1 MSRADQSHRRR
12 KNPLAA
18 VFRAVG
24 IILLI
29 AIIAICVPL
38 IVPKTMGYQLYTV
51 VSGSMEPAVPTGSLV
66 YIKYVK
72 PGDIETGDIIAFYGS
87 DAQGS
92 IITHRVVSNSNAMGE
107 FITKGDANAE
117 NDMNPV
123 TYEQYVG
130 KMVRSIPKV
139 GGIVQTITVG
149 SGKTVLKCVIGLAIV
164 LQEPEVRGWRSR
176 GYGLNFLYRKRNKNR
191 CVITLT
197 EKYQCDIN
205 NTYMV
210 CY

>member
-66 YIKYVK
+66 YIKYVE

-117 NDMNPV
+117 NDMNP
-123 TYEQYVG
+123 
-130 KMVRSIPKV
+130 KV

-164 LQEPEVRGWRSR
+164 LQVLAAV
-176 GYGLNFLYRKRNKNR
+176 LNRKYEDDDSEETSDAERK
-191 CVITLT
+191 
-197 EKYQCDIN
+197 E
-205 NTYMV
+205 
-210 CY
+210 

>member
-1 MSRADQSHRRR
+1 MVLLKTVTGKLQIAIQRRKQISRADQSHRRR

-51 VSGSMEPAVPTGSLV
+51 VSGSMEPAVTTGSLV
-66 YIKYVK
+66 YIKYVE

-164 LQEPEVRGWRSR
+164 LQVLAAV
-176 GYGLNFLYRKRNKNR
+176 LNRKYEDGEAED
-191 CVITLT
+191 T
-197 EKYQCDIN
+197 D
-205 NTYMV
+205 
-210 CY
+210 

>member
-72 PGDIETGDIIAFYGS
+72 PGDIETGDIIAFYGRC
-87 DAQGS
+87 QGPS
-92 IITHRVVSNSNAMGE
+92 SHIAWYLTVMRWESLSQKVMP
-107 FITKGDANAE
+107 TR
-117 NDMNPV
+117 
-123 TYEQYVG
+123 
-130 KMVRSIPKV
+130 KMI
-139 GGIVQTITVG
+139 
-149 SGKTVLKCVIGLAIV
+149 
-164 LQEPEVRGWRSR
+164 
-176 GYGLNFLYRKRNKNR
+176 
-191 CVITLT
+191 
-197 EKYQCDIN
+197 
-205 NTYMV
+205 
-210 CY
+210 

>member
-12 KNPLAA
+12 KNPLAV

-66 YIKYVK
+66 YIKYVEPK
-72 PGDIETGDIIAFYGS
+72 EIVEGDVIAFYGS
-87 DAQGS
+87 DADGS
-92 IITHRVVSNSNAMGE
+92 IITHRVVSNSSAMGE
-107 FITKGDANAE
+107 FITKGDANEE

-123 TYEQYVG
+123 TYNQYMG
-130 KMVRSIPKV
+130 KMVRSIPKI
-139 GGIVQTITVG
+139 GGIVQTITGG
-149 SGKTVLKCVIGLAIV
+149 SGKAAVGCVIGLAIV
-164 LQEPEVRGWRSR
+164 LEIIAAV
-176 GYGLNFLYRKRNKNR
+176 LNRRL
-191 CVITLT
+191 
-197 EKYQCDIN
+197 EDDEEE
-205 NTYMV
+205 
-210 CY
+210 

>member
-1 MSRADQSHRRR
+1 MHHRGEKQMSRADQSHRRR

-29 AIIAICVPL
+29 VIIAICVPL

-66 YIKYVK
+66 YIKYVE

-164 LQEPEVRGWRSR
+164 LQVLAAV
-176 GYGLNFLYRKRNKNR
+176 LNRKYEDDDSEETSDAERKA
-191 CVITLT
+191 
-197 EKYQCDIN
+197 
-205 NTYMV
+205 
-210 CY
+210 

>member
-1 MSRADQSHRRR
+1 MVLLKTVTGKLQIAIQRR
-12 KNPLAA
+12 KTNEQSRSITQKEKKSPLAA

-29 AIIAICVPL
+29 VIIAICVPL

-66 YIKYVK
+66 YIKYVE

-139 GGIVQTITVG
+139 G
-149 SGKTVLKCVIGLAIV
+149 A
-164 LQEPEVRGWRSR
+164 
-176 GYGLNFLYRKRNKNR
+176 LYRRSLSAQERR
-191 CVITLT
+191 C
-197 EKYQCDIN
+197 
-205 NTYMV
+205 
-210 CY
+210 

>member
-1 MSRADQSHRRR
+1 
-12 KNPLAA
+12 
-18 VFRAVG
+18 
-24 IILLI
+24 
-29 AIIAICVPL
+29 
-38 IVPKTMGYQLYTV
+38 MGYQLYTV
-51 VSGSMEPAVPTGSLV
+51 VSGSMEPAVPTETWYISNMWNRETLRRAILSL
-66 YIKYVK
+66 
-72 PGDIETGDIIAFYGS
+72 YGS

-164 LQEPEVRGWRSR
+164 LQVLAAV
-176 GYGLNFLYRKRNKNR
+176 LNRKY
-191 CVITLT
+191 
-197 EKYQCDIN
+197 EDGEAED
-205 NTYMV
+205 MD
-210 CY
+210 

>member
-1 MSRADQSHRRR
+1 MLRYND
-12 KNPLAA
+12 ND
-18 VFRAVG
+18 FRANITNG
-24 IILLI
+24 
-29 AIIAICVPL
+29 
-38 IVPKTMGYQLYTV
+38 
-51 VSGSMEPAVPTGSLV
+51 GSMEKYNPTQEEVKMAISSSFIACPTSGSNWDT
-66 YIKYVK
+66 K
-72 PGDIETGDIIAFYGS
+72 PMVSGDIETGDIIAFYGS

-92 IITHRVVSNSNAMGE
+92 IITHRVVSNRNAMGE

-164 LQEPEVRGWRSR
+164 LQVLAAV
-176 GYGLNFLYRKRNKNR
+176 LNRKYEDGEAED
-191 CVITLT
+191 T
-197 EKYQCDIN
+197 D
-205 NTYMV
+205 
-210 CY
+210 

>member
-1 MSRADQSHRRR
+1 
-12 KNPLAA
+12 
-18 VFRAVG
+18 
-24 IILLI
+24 
-29 AIIAICVPL
+29 
-38 IVPKTMGYQLYTV
+38 MGYQLYTV

-66 YIKYVK
+66 YIKYVE

-139 GGIVQTITVG
+139 GGIAQTLTVG

-164 LQEPEVRGWRSR
+164 LQVLAAV
-176 GYGLNFLYRKRNKNR
+176 LNRKYEDDD
-191 CVITLT
+191 T
-197 EKYQCDIN
+197 EETSDAERKE
-205 NTYMV
+205 
-210 CY
+210 

>member
-1 MSRADQSHRRR
+1 MKPDSVMVVRGS
-12 KNPLAA
+12 NPQ
-18 VFRAVG
+18 R
-24 IILLI
+24 
-29 AIIAICVPL
+29 
-38 IVPKTMGYQLYTV
+38 
-51 VSGSMEPAVPTGSLV
+51 
-66 YIKYVK
+66 
-72 PGDIETGDIIAFYGS
+72 GDIIAFYGS

-164 LQEPEVRGWRSR
+164 LQVLAAV
-176 GYGLNFLYRKRNKNR
+176 LNRKYEDGEAED
-191 CVITLT
+191 T
-197 EKYQCDIN
+197 D
-205 NTYMV
+205 
-210 CY
+210 

>member
-1 MSRADQSHRRR
+1 
-12 KNPLAA
+12 
-18 VFRAVG
+18 
-24 IILLI
+24 
-29 AIIAICVPL
+29 
-38 IVPKTMGYQLYTV
+38 MGYQLYTV

-66 YIKYVK
+66 YIKYVE

-164 LQEPEVRGWRSR
+164 LQVLAAV
-176 GYGLNFLYRKRNKNR
+176 LNRMEKQRIRIEFFVSEKKQEQMCDHIDRK
-191 CVITLT
+191 VS
-197 EKYQCDIN
+197 
-205 NTYMV
+205 M
-210 CY
+210 

>member
-66 YIKYVK
+66 YIKYVEPK
-72 PGDIETGDIIAFYGS
+72 EIVEGDVIAFYGS
-87 DAQGS
+87 DADGS
-92 IITHRVVSNSNAMGE
+92 IITHRVVSNSSAMGE
-107 FITKGDANAE
+107 FITKGDANE
-117 NDMNPV
+117 DNDMNPV
-123 TYEQYVG
+123 TYNQYMG
-130 KMVRSIPKV
+130 KMVRSIPKI
-139 GGIVQTITVG
+139 GGIVQTITGG
-149 SGKTVLKCVIGLAIV
+149 SGKAAVGCVIGLAIV
-164 LQEPEVRGWRSR
+164 LEIIAAV
-176 GYGLNFLYRKRNKNR
+176 LNRRL
-191 CVITLT
+191 
-197 EKYQCDIN
+197 EDDEEE
-205 NTYMV
+205 
-210 CY
+210 